1 MTKTYSSNNRA
12 IISQKPTYVV
22 RPEDKSIR
30 KGKTVWCLTNNSF
43 YKSAKEASRELRI
56 PYGSVINH
64 LNRPNSKHTYG
75 YKLMYADVAS
85 HNINHIGAYILE
97 LKASAETKAEQ
108 VRLAEERAAR
118 AEAETQRFK
127 DIWHSV
133 QNTVDEAFVG

>member
-22 RPEDKSIR
+22 NPEDKSIR
-30 KGKTVWCLTNNSF
+30 KGKTVWCLTDNSF
-43 YKSAKEASRELRI
+43 YKSAREASRETRI
-56 PYGSVINH
+56 PYSSVINN
-64 LNRPNSKHTYG
+64 LNGRCKQTYG
-75 YKLMYADVAS
+75 KKFIYADVA
-85 HNINHIGAYILE
+85 HHHINDIGAYILE
-97 LKASAETKAEQ
+97 LKANAETKAEQ

-133 QNTVDEAFVG
+133 QNTVDEAFTG